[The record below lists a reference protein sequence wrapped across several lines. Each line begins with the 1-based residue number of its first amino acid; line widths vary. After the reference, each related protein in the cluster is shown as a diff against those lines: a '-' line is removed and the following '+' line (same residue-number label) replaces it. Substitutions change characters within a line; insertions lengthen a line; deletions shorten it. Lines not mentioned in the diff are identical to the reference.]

1 MGCMKDRE
9 FGNIWNG
16 SRIAR
21 VKLLVTGGPL
31 TFARDTAGLVV
42 NLPEKK
48 PNEYTYALKIMLK

>member
-1 MGCMKDRE
+1 MKDRE